1 MRTPERIAS
10 ASKSISSSR
19 FTGTLVGS
27 DTSKSPP
34 SVTWAL

>member
-19 FTGTLVGS
+19 FTGTLAGRL
-27 DTSKSPP
+27 TSNSP
-34 SVTWAL
+34 SGVLWDS